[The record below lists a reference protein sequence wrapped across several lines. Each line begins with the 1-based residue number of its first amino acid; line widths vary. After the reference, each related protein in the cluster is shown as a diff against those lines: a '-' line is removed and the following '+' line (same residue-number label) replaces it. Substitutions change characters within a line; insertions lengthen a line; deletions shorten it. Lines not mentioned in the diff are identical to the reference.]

1 MALNRTSDSLSKCD
15 PNLYSNIYDVR
26 KRPDIKN
33 NPVAATRPAHKD
45 TIEISR
51 DKLKEEALNRLR
63 HSSSVVIAQNSFM
76 RVGKYLFLAVA
87 FPPYLLLYGLPKWIL
102 VEGLPA
108 VFSLC
113 MMMWNKVR
121 QKTKKS
127 VDQGVLKTQQMF
139 QYFQKLAQVF
149 IQPVVRLAFEFR
161 RAIRRFFD
169 RGSQFFKGINEK
181 IKLGLLIPGKKIAKG
196 MERIQKKFVQMKE
209 KLKQQ
214 TAQLAD
220 RLQDGIQWIRQ
231 TPLTFLSWGQLQFQ
245 RLKSQG
251 ATKSAP
257 MVKRWRS
264 SQQNAQKSAE
274 WVARQVKRGADAIK
288 RTFEPLAVFYR
299 GRLQPVFRKI
309 RGSIQGKWKRARD
322 FFGQKHQQSL
332 NYLENKQQRLKE
344 LSAQH
349 LIHRIISQMWLP
361 NRLKGWVQKWLS
373 HPLVKGIFEAAV
385 RLYALIASACLSAF
399 SLLLQGISK
408 GARLI
413 SQWAGTMGSYVK
425 ILGSQSSVFLNKGGR
440 ICRSMVFYALYY
452 SLLYTFMAVIVL
464 AWGIRSL
471 GTLMGS
477 LKNHIISLLQ
487 RHKPPRN
494 AHK

>member
-1 MALNRTSDSLSKCD
+1 MALNRTSDSLSRCD

-33 NPVAATRPAHKD
+33 HPVAATQPTHKD

-51 DKLKEEALNRLR
+51 DKLKEEALSRLR
-63 HSSSVVIAQNSFM
+63 HSSSFVIAQNSFM

-87 FPPYLLLYGLPKWIL
+87 FPPYFLLYGLPKWIL

-108 VFSLC
+108 VFSLV
-113 MMMWNKVR
+113 MMGWNKVQ
-121 QKTKKS
+121 QKAKKS
-127 VDQGVLKTQQMF
+127 VDHGVLKTQQMF

-181 IKLGLLIPGKKIAKG
+181 IKLGLLIPGKKMAQG

-220 RLQDGIQWIRQ
+220 RLQEGIQWIRQ
-231 TPLTFLSWGQLQFQ
+231 APLTLFSWGQFQFQ
-245 RLKSQG
+245 RLSERG
-251 ATKSAP
+251 VSKSAP
-257 MVKRWRS
+257 LVKRWRS
-264 SQQNAQKSAE
+264 SQQNAQKATE
-274 WVARQVKRGADAIK
+274 WVSRQVKRGTHGIK
-288 RTFEPLAVFYR
+288 RAFEPATAFYR
-299 GRLQPVFRKI
+299 KHILSNCRKI
-309 RGSIQGKWKRARD
+309 KMSIHGKWKRARD
-322 FFGQKHQQSL
+322 FFGKKHQQSL
-332 NYLENKQQRLKE
+332 NYLEKKQQRLKE

-349 LIHRIISQMWLP
+349 LIHRIMSQMWLP
-361 NRLKGWVQKWLS
+361 NGLKGWIQKLLS
-373 HPLVKGIFEAAV
+373 HPFVKGLCETAI
-385 RLYALIASACLSAF
+385 RLYALIAGACLLAF
-399 SLLLQGISK
+399 SFLLRGMSQGT
-408 GARLI
+408 RLI
-413 SQWAGTMGSYVK
+413 SQLGETVGSYAK
-425 ILGSQSSVFLNKGGR
+425 ILGSQVSVVLNTGGR
-440 ICRSMVFYALYY
+440 ICRTVVLYGLYY
-452 SLLYTFMAVIVL
+452 SFLYTFMTLIVL

-471 GTLMGS
+471 GTLMNS
-477 LKNHIISLLQ
+477 LKNHTFSILQ
-487 RHKPPRN
+487 TDNSPRN

>member
-1 MALNRTSDSLSKCD
+1 MMSENVPISRIIPL
-15 PNLYSNIYDVR
+15 P
-26 KRPDIKN
+26 
-33 NPVAATRPAHKD
+33 RPAHPQRYD
-45 TIEISR
+45 RNFPGQIERRGAQSFKAFLVCCHCAKQFYACREVPLFGSCFSSLSI
-51 DKLKEEALNRLR
+51 ALWPP
-63 HSSSVVIAQNSFM
+63 QM
-76 RVGKYLFLAVA
+76 DPCGKA
-87 FPPYLLLYGLPKWIL
+87 
-102 VEGLPA
+102 LPA

-231 TPLTFLSWGQLQFQ
+231 TPLTFLSWGQFQFQ

-274 WVARQVKRGADAIK
+274 WVSRQVKRGADAIK

-299 GRLQPVFRKI
+299 QFYPVFRKI

-332 NYLENKQQRLKE
+332 NYLEKKQQRLKE

-361 NRLKGWVQKWLS
+361 NRLKGVEKWLS
-373 HPLVKGIFEAAV
+373 HPLVKEVFEAAV
-385 RLYALIASACLSAF
+385 RLYALIAGACLSAF
-399 SLLLQGISK
+399 SLLLQGIS
-408 GARLI
+408 A
-413 SQWAGTMGSYVK
+413 V
-425 ILGSQSSVFLNKGGR
+425 SSHSWPERWVPMRKF
-440 ICRSMVFYALYY
+440 
-452 SLLYTFMAVIVL
+452 
-464 AWGIRSL
+464 
-471 GTLMGS
+471 
-477 LKNHIISLLQ
+477 
-487 RHKPPRN
+487 
-494 AHK
+494 